1 MHSNLICMVCKNNLY
16 IIECKVFSAKQI
28 NGKRITDT
36 IYKISSIRHSLGLK
50 ATAMVVILSP
60 FGKSAG
66 RKEMIQ
72 DTTAIAEVKKVFSID
87 DFKNKDSFINEI
99 KTIVNYG

>member
-1 MHSNLICMVCKNNLY
+1 MVCKNNLY
-16 IIECKVFSAKQI
+16 LIECKVFSAKKI

-50 ATAMVVILSP
+50 ATAMVAILSP
-60 FGKSAG
+60 FGKSTG

-72 DTTAIAEVKKVFSID
+72 DTTAIAQVKKVFSMNN
-87 DFKNKDSFINEI
+87 FKNKDSFINEI
-99 KTIVNYG
+99 KAIVNYG